1 MAQYKAVVLSHL
13 EEHGPASIEDLFTI
27 TGHYDIRIFRNI
39 IYASRKSCCIVSEGK
54 PAQYSITDSGIEWL
68 DEWEALQQRK
78 VEKEAN
84 RRVFYPIK
92 DVVLPALLEKSM
104 TLEALFAIS
113 SHPDFSRF
121 RGGLTRLEQRGFLTI
136 DRTSVPW
143 LYSLSDT
150 DRARAHAL
158 DSGKGIREGVEKKQK
173 MFSGYAQA
181 ADGTKKPVKVK
192 VKVRKVPAPVMMKP
206 PEPVMIKPEAPVK
219 QSEPV
224 KYTPGTVESRIL
236 AIIVRE
242 GGITTDELYSLAKE
256 HDDVMKGY
264 AVVKGH
270 ITKMMSSGML
280 KIDLSTEPIMYFT
293 TPQGESFIQNQCAE
307 VES

>member
-78 VEKEAN
+78 AEKEAN

-104 TLEALFAIS
+104 TVEALFAIS

-173 MFSGYAQA
+173 IFSNYGKG
-181 ADGTKKPVKVK
+181 ADGTKKTVKVN
-192 VKVRKVPAPVMMKP
+192 VTVRKVPT
-206 PEPVMIKPEAPVK
+206 PVK
-219 QSEPV
+219 VEPEKVKVPVALEAQLRRKLQSGPLTLDDIRLMTREHD
-224 KYTPGTVESRIL
+224 YFTIRDHLQGFIREGTVVFDIEAGPAYL
-236 AIIVRE
+236 MV
-242 GGITTDELYSLAKE
+242 T
-256 HDDVMKGY
+256 
-264 AVVKGH
+264 
-270 ITKMMSSGML
+270 
-280 KIDLSTEPIMYFT
+280 
-293 TPQGESFIQNQCAE
+293 Q
-307 VES
+307 

>member
-1 MAQYKAVVLSHL
+1 MEPMKSLRRVSNTLNHWKVTDMAQYKAVVLSHL

-78 VEKEAN
+78 AEKEAN

-104 TLEALFAIS
+104 TVEALFAIS

-173 MFSGYAQA
+173 IFSNYGKG
-181 ADGTKKPVKVK
+181 ADGTKKTVKVN
-192 VKVRKVPAPVMMKP
+192 VTVRKVPT
-206 PEPVMIKPEAPVK
+206 PVK
-219 QSEPV
+219 VEPEKVKVPVALEAQLRRKLQSGPLTLDDIRLMTREHD
-224 KYTPGTVESRIL
+224 YFTIRDHLQGFIREGTVVFDIEAGPAYL
-236 AIIVRE
+236 MV
-242 GGITTDELYSLAKE
+242 T
-256 HDDVMKGY
+256 
-264 AVVKGH
+264 
-270 ITKMMSSGML
+270 
-280 KIDLSTEPIMYFT
+280 
-293 TPQGESFIQNQCAE
+293 Q
-307 VES
+307 